1 MYDIETMRRLNEE
14 ACRFAMSLSNTNEA
28 PAVNVKA
35 MNAGLGPTPVFPLSI
50 LAGKLRA
57 GPPSIAYFVQLLE
70 MSDYFLDFRK
80 LIRDYLPKH
89 EMEIMAEDIDK
100 RVQMFSLFFTQEY
113 FPLNEEALSGELDI
127 GQFVS
132 GIPFQ
137 PMGFS
142 SEGYHNFQGFRP
154 GYILALSLVDPR
166 HTYCRDNLSV
176 STLTQCPW
184 DEDPYGDDF
193 GEDVVEDKDG
203 VPGIRIPI
211 LETVRDMIGARLA
224 NLIPGKGF
232 TPQEIHDKTDG
243 TEFDGL
249 GQFADWVSVNSDNA
263 LLDTMGESLYL
274 EGGPPWDS
282 ETVEGMTVDWEEA
295 TDIISQIHNIA
306 LLLEKDPKE
315 TFQRL
320 LALLLDNN
328 DLIIPKEQLP
338 LSM

>member
-1 MYDIETMRRLNEE
+1 MYDLETMRRLNEE
-14 ACRFAMSLSNTNEA
+14 ACRFAMSLANTNET
-28 PAVNVKA
+28 PAINVKA

-154 GYILALSLVDPR
+154 GYILALSLVE
-166 HTYCRDNLSV
+166 
-176 STLTQCPW
+176 CPW

-203 VPGIRIPI
+203 VPGMRIPI
-211 LETVRDMIGARLA
+211 LETVRDMIGERLA

-232 TPQEIHDKTDG
+232 TPQEIHDKTDA

-249 GQFADWVSVNSDNA
+249 GQFADWIYVNTNNNW
-263 LLDTMGESLYL
+263 LDTMGESLYL
-274 EGGPPWDS
+274 NEEPPWEP
-282 ETVEGMTVDWEEA
+282 ETVEELTVDWEEA
-295 TDIISQIHNIA
+295 TDIMSQIHNIA
-306 LLLEKDPKE
+306 LLLEKDPKA

-320 LALLLDNN
+320 LALLLDNK

>member
-1 MYDIETMRRLNEE
+1 MYDLETMRQLNEE
-14 ACRFAMSLSNTNEA
+14 ACRFAMSLANTNET
-28 PAVNVKA
+28 PAVNVRA

-50 LAGKLRA
+50 LAGKLRG
-57 GPPSIAYFVQLLE
+57 GPPSLGYFVQLLE

-154 GYILALSLVDPR
+154 GYILALSLVE
-166 HTYCRDNLSV
+166 CL
-176 STLTQCPW
+176 W

-203 VPGIRIPI
+203 VPGMRIPI
-211 LETVRDMIGARLA
+211 LETVRDMIGERLA
-224 NLIPGKGF
+224 NLIPGNGF
-232 TPQEIHDKTDG
+232 PLQEIHDKTDH

-249 GQFADWVSVNSDNA
+249 GDFADWVSVNTGNIW
-263 LLDTMGESLYL
+263 LDTMGESLYL
-274 EGGPPWDS
+274 NGEPEWGEPGD
-282 ETVEGMTVDWEEA
+282 VEQMTTDWEEA
-295 TDIISQIHNIA
+295 TDIMGKIHNIA
-306 LLLEKDPKE
+306 LLLEKDPRE

-320 LALLLDNN
+320 LALLLDNK